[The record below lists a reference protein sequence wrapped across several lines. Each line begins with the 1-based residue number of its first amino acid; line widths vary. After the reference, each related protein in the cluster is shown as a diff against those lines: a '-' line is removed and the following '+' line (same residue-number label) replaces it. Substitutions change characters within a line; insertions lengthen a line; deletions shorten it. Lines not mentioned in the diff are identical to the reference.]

1 MKTENKILVGGKA
14 LRNLGSDRHTEDTDY
29 LIFDETSKDAF
40 LHEDGIDYLNA
51 NGNKFFREVYEQEK
65 GNIQAT

>member
-1 MKTENKILVGGKA
+1 MMKTENKILVGGKA

-40 LHEDGIDYLNA
+40 LHKDGIDYLKVS
-51 NGNKFFREVYEQEK
+51 GSQLWSKP
-65 GNIQAT
+65 